1 MSLQAVPNS
10 DRLLCIYPAYINRK
24 KTIAEGRR
32 IAKSKCCDN
41 PTFNEIKDVCTAA
54 GLKPVVENKLY
65 PRELYRGDPVFKGRV
80 RVDLTKDDGTLI
92 NPSLPDKRALMIHLA
107 EMIPKLKTRS
117 AKATESTSQSQQT
130 AKSKKK
136 RR

>member
-1 MSLQAVPNS
+1 MSLQAVSSS

-32 IAKSKCCDN
+32 IAKDKCCDN

-54 GLKPVVENKLY
+54 GLKPVVESKLY
-65 PRELYRGDPVFKGRV
+65 PRELHKGDPLVRGRI
-80 RVDLTKDDGTLI
+80 RVKLTKEDGTLI
-92 NPSLPDKRALMIHLA
+92 NSNLPSKTALMIHLA

-117 AKATESTSQSQQT
+117 VKSAETSNQSQQST
-130 AKSKKK
+130 KSKKK

>member
-41 PTFNEIKDVCTAA
+41 PTYNEIKDVCAAA

-65 PRELYRGDPVFKGRV
+65 PRELYRGDALVRGRI
-80 RVDLTKDDGTLI
+80 RVDLTKEDGTLI
-92 NPSLPDKRALMIHLA
+92 NTNLPNKRALMIHLA
-107 EMIPKLKTRS
+107 EMIPKLKSRS
-117 AKATESTSQSQQT
+117 VKAPESSSQSQQT
-130 AKSKKK
+130 TKSKKK